1 MIGTLWLEF
10 IDGTNCT
17 HQVVYGVPM
26 NTFFQFITDRQ
37 RHMGIRMSE
46 VKQYRFTPMEGG
58 SKDGYVY
65 VAGT

>member
-1 MIGTLWLEF
+1 
-10 IDGTNCT
+10 
-17 HQVVYGVPM
+17 M

>member
-17 HQVVYGVPM
+17 HQVVSWGTDEY
-26 NTFFQFITDRQ
+26 FFQFITDRQ

-65 VAGT
+65 VAGA